1 MEFLRACNTNAQAI
15 GDFEAVAYQAFS
27 VKRSPTTSVVNP
39 DERVE
44 TPEDLHAV
52 EESFRQGN
60 HLVVQ
65 DVGRSW
71 LWFFRSTTPDRSGQI
86 PAASPVLDGFT
97 FHAELSGVV
106 KAVDLAR
113 YPGRPASMNNSTS
126 GTNSNSPSTTSSY
139 RTAQAS
145 NLRAV
150 QTNAQIHVSFTSG
163 GEQQQQTDIYAIYEL
178 FMSAIIALLSYYLA
192 RDHGAIPLNYR
203 TFISFSAAESQAEIE
218 DSDMPELSAW
228 LTSMDVHWTSGGSV
242 IVSTSSFRHPEVRQI
257 SSSLAEEAQE
267 TMVGRY
273 IRIAPNGILARL
285 VEFEDSLIVID
296 SNEVRHGQHKRP
308 KIRNFEEE
316 IRKWKIIVIRWLR
329 TKGISLSGQVENKA
343 WAKIQIAQ
351 DVLPT
356 PAEQSPSLP
365 IHSRE
370 VLWPAPLCFFYDS
383 CGNASNDLNAH
394 VTQQTDGEG
403 RRQPYSPSD
412 RSLDWFQTP
421 DSTGF
426 RDPLDLAQQWF
437 SGKAERAKAQ
447 EARRKTQ
454 QAEVEAAQNHTDPT
468 SLYPSSPLYSR
479 TGAYGDLQTV
489 SGVYPTPP
497 DGIVSQGQGGSS
509 SIDVP
514 SVSGPTTGI
523 DGILAQTGNQPS
535 LGLPGPLDIDPT
547 TVHDLPG
554 SSPEIHHA
562 FDSQQEMHFD
572 TSIHDANDDL
582 FEDMDEDVFGGTGV
596 TEADFNFFDEPDG
609 AEFDDMIEIPGTD
622 APVADVPMQLKLQD
636 SPTQE
641 HNVKREPSLD
651 PEPSLADTAPP
662 DTQLKNENSHD
673 SELFQSSDIEAVM
686 EPEITDH
693 PDSKSMDLDEL
704 ATTGHDIK
712 EVVFSP
718 PLSPHLIQQKL
729 LPSPTTDVSPHA
741 AHKALAG
748 GARRESIFDPVSF
761 NRKISLSDS
770 KYSDGRFSFPTQQ
783 ATKSP
788 LAQKKLIVTTMNRFK
803 LSQADTPK
811 TPSTQQFSLLRML
824 RGPTE
829 GNNSHKTSIG
839 ISLDGQNTEESDAS
853 DQSSVDFSSGDELPS
868 AAAESVSAGHSWPSK
883 RKWTA
888 EENATPSATPLSA
901 SSFEET
907 KTTGEGQD
915 LAIKRNM
922 VQTDDQ
928 CLTWFEPSP
937 WDWSLADLPS
947 PAEMPIPAFRNDLSF
962 FSPGWPPK
970 PQLLASQT
978 DGTTDPIDDKPTLSG
993 KDTIAVAQIL
1003 TAQIVLATLDI
1014 LQENNPSRA
1023 KGDMRYASSNEGPL
1037 SPSALVQAVVK
1048 ELFPKTIDC
1057 DLLKYAT
1064 IQDIFPDIPQNSKG
1078 QPRVIPRRA
1087 NGPYSQGGDGAGS
1100 PGYLLYPIGPPHIR
1114 VRRADAL
1121 WDLLP
1126 PALSFWE
1133 PLGLAPTS
1141 GAKNIVTYCI
1151 YPHSETLGAR
1161 VENFLDNIGIVYE
1174 GCKLGSHVRGDS
1186 IADFEAGLV
1195 PSKMASPVSMR
1206 AALRGVRD
1214 TCVQLG
1220 RALASSY
1227 SEIRDKDETQKI
1239 DAFVVYM
1246 VDPFE
1251 TPVALWELCSAFWF
1265 LFQAYGQGTKA
1276 RADYSPNPDLVLQIV
1291 PMKYIASF
1299 DAPVV
1304 LEPWTLI
1311 NLAREVYD
1319 RCPPS
1324 QMSEDR
1330 TPLSI
1335 YSAPSIQ
1342 LEEALPR
1349 SIQFKLTAEPPSDLL
1364 RENSYMH
1371 LGYAISLDGAW
1382 ISAAWSDNCGKHQT
1396 VVSYCVGSRAFS
1408 EIAREIW
1415 QTTIEIIQTRRVTWR
1430 VCIAKAG
1437 VMEREEL
1444 EAWVSLA
1451 SSPTQLNLFTTLI
1464 AVDTSP
1470 ALTLTPTIGSV
1481 STCNSSANPTSS
1493 TPVSTPQP
1501 GVSPDQHGL
1510 TPAATP
1516 SDLISDPSTDPD
1528 ARLIDIT
1535 DETWGIILSHRL
1547 HNSNSAVEYRPALI
1561 SGLLVK
1567 RGDSCAATS
1576 PSQPSDIG
1584 RGPIVIGI
1592 NILWVGAIGGTRAGS
1607 SPFNSPATGDGV
1619 SPGGMGMQ
1627 GNTERSSTSMSWTST
1642 AQSRST
1648 AENLLKEVL
1657 SQFRGL
1663 GLLARLKGMR
1673 GSKHGAV
1680 PWHVAAA
1687 LRAVRGIGRCM

>member
-1 MEFLRACNTNAQAI
+1 MEFLRTCNTNAQAI

-27 VKRSPTTSVVNP
+27 VKRSPTTPPVNS

-44 TPEDLHAV
+44 NPEDLHAV

-65 DVGRSW
+65 DGGRSW
-71 LWFFRSTTPDRSGQI
+71 LWFFRPTTPDRSGQI
-86 PAASPVLDGFT
+86 PAASPVLDGFA
-97 FHAELSGVV
+97 FHAERSGVV
-106 KAVDLAR
+106 KAADLAR
-113 YPGRPASMNNSTS
+113 YPGRPISMNTS
-126 GTNSNSPSTTSSY
+126 ASAATSNSPSTQSSY
-139 RTAQAS
+139 RAAQTS
-145 NLRAV
+145 NLRAA
-150 QTNAQIHVSFTSG
+150 QANAQIHMSFTSG
-163 GEQQQQTDIYAIYEL
+163 GEQQQQSDIYTIYEL

-192 RDHGAIPLNYR
+192 RDHNVIPLNYR
-203 TFISFSAAESQAEIE
+203 TFISFSTAEPQAEIE
-218 DSDMPELSAW
+218 DSTIPGLSAW
-228 LTSMDVHWTSGGSV
+228 LTGMDVHWTSGGSV
-242 IVSTSSFRHPEVRQI
+242 VVSTSSFRHPEIRRI
-257 SSSLAEEAQE
+257 SSSLGEEAQE
-267 TMVGRY
+267 NMVSKY
-273 IRIAPNGILARL
+273 LRIAPNGILARL
-285 VEFEDSLIVID
+285 VEFEDSLITID
-296 SNEVRHGQHKRP
+296 ENEIRQGQHKRP

-316 IRKWKIIVIRWLR
+316 IRKWKIIVIRWLKS
-329 TKGISLSGQVENKA
+329 KGISLSRQIENKA
-343 WAKIQIAQ
+343 WVKIQIAQ
-351 DVLPT
+351 DVQPT
-356 PAEQSPSLP
+356 SMDQTPSLP
-365 IHSRE
+365 THSRE
-370 VLWPAPLCFFYDS
+370 VLWPAPLCFFYES
-383 CGNASNDLNAH
+383 CSNASNNLNAH
-394 VTQQTDGEG
+394 VTQQADGEG
-403 RRQPYSPSD
+403 RHQPYSSSD

-437 SGKAERAKAQ
+437 SGKAERAKVQ
-447 EARRKTQ
+447 KARRKTQ
-454 QAEVEAAQNHTDPT
+454 QAEVEAAQAHVDATN
-468 SLYPSSPLYSR
+468 LYPSSPLYSR
-479 TGAYGDLQTV
+479 TGVYGDLQAV

-514 SVSGPTTGI
+514 SVSGPTANI
-523 DGILAQTGNQPS
+523 DGILAQAGNQPS
-535 LGLPGPLDIDPT
+535 LGLPGPLDIDST

-554 SSPEIHHA
+554 SSPEMHHT

-572 TSIHDANDDL
+572 TSLHDANDDL

-609 AEFDDMIEIPGTD
+609 AEFEDMIEMTRAD
-622 APVADVPMQLKLQD
+622 APPADVSMQPKLQD
-636 SPTQE
+636 SPAQE
-641 HNVKREPSLD
+641 HNVKKEPSLD
-651 PEPSLADTAPP
+651 PEPSLADAAPS
-662 DTQLKNENSHD
+662 DTQLKNENNHD
-673 SELFQSSDIEAVM
+673 SEIFQLSDMEAII
-686 EPEITDH
+686 EPEIADH
-693 PDSKSMDLDEL
+693 SDSKPMDLDEPA
-704 ATTGHDIK
+704 ATRQEI
-712 EVVFSP
+712 EEIVFSP
-718 PLSPHLIQQKL
+718 PLSPHLIKQKL
-729 LPSPTTDVSPHA
+729 LPSPTTDISPNA
-741 AHKALAG
+741 AHRTLAG
-748 GARRESIFDPVSF
+748 STRRESIFDPVSF

-788 LAQKKLIVTTMNRFK
+788 LAQKESKMITAKDRFK
-803 LSQADTPK
+803 LSQADIPK
-811 TPSTQQFSLLRML
+811 TSTPQRLSLLKML
-824 RGPTE
+824 RGSTE
-829 GNNSHKTSIG
+829 ESDAHQTHPVG
-839 ISLDGQNTEESDAS
+839 ISLDGQNADESDTS
-853 DQSSVDFSSGDELPS
+853 DQYSGDFSSEDELPS
-868 AAAESVSAGHSWPSK
+868 AVAESVSAGQSWPSK
-883 RKWTA
+883 RKWVA

-901 SSFEET
+901 SSFGET
-907 KTTGEGQD
+907 KTNGENQD
-915 LAIKRNM
+915 FAVKRSM

-947 PAEMPIPAFRNDLSF
+947 TELPSPTFRNDLSF
-962 FSPGWPPK
+962 SSPGWPPK
-970 PQLLASQT
+970 PQLLASQA
-978 DGTTDPIDDKPTLSG
+978 DGAIDSADEKPTLSG
-993 KDTIAVAQIL
+993 KDTIAVAQII
-1003 TAQIVLATLDI
+1003 TDQIVLATLDI
-1014 LQENNPSRA
+1014 LQEDNHSHE
-1023 KGDMRYASSNEGPL
+1023 KCDTSNEGPL
-1037 SPSALVQAVVK
+1037 SPGNLIQTVVK
-1048 ELFPKTIDC
+1048 ELFSKTVDC

-1064 IQDIFPDIPQNSKG
+1064 IQDIFPDISQASKG
-1078 QPRVIPRRA
+1078 QPRAIPRRT
-1087 NGPYSQGGDGAGS
+1087 NGPYGQGGDGAGS
-1100 PGYLLYPIGPPHIR
+1100 LGHLLYPIGPPHIR

-1141 GAKNIVTYCI
+1141 GPKNIVTYCI

-1174 GCKLGSHVRGDS
+1174 GCKLGNHIRGDS
-1186 IADFEAGLV
+1186 IAGSEAGLV
-1195 PSKMASPVSMR
+1195 PSRMSSPVSMR
-1206 AALRGVRD
+1206 AALRTVRD

-1220 RALASSY
+1220 KALASSY
-1227 SEIRDKDETQKI
+1227 SEVRDKDEAQKI

-1251 TPVALWELCSAFWF
+1251 TPAALWELCSAFWF
-1265 LFQAYGQGTKA
+1265 LFQAYGQGAKA

-1324 QMSEDR
+1324 QMSEDK

-1415 QTTIEIIQTRRVTWR
+1415 QTTIEIIETRRVTWR

-1451 SSPTQLNLFTTLI
+1451 SSPTKLNLFTTLI

-1470 ALTLTPTIGSV
+1470 ALTLTPTITSV
-1481 STCNSSANPTSS
+1481 STCNSSANPASS

-1516 SDLISDPSTDPD
+1516 SDLISDPSADPD

-1535 DETWGIILSHRL
+1535 DETWGIVLSHRL
-1547 HNSNSAVEYRPALI
+1547 HNSHSAVEYRPALI

-1567 RGDSCAATS
+1567 RGDSSATTS
-1576 PSQPSDIG
+1576 PSQPSDLSH
-1584 RGPIVIGI
+1584 GPIVIGI

-1607 SPFNSPATGDGV
+1607 SPFNSPATSDGV

-1627 GNTERSSTSMSWTST
+1627 GSTERSSNSMSWTST
-1642 AQSRST
+1642 AQSRAT

-1687 LRAVRGIGRCM
+1687 LRAVRGMRRCM